1 MTDVTAEQPTVKQ
14 NKSAENSGGSIS
26 RAKYLVSHVF
36 TDEKLRLILLLF
48 ILWAG
53 IGYMDL
59 MKLSS
64 AQDILSNAPDYP
76 ISFLYVLVIFPAAA
90 IFGWTGFAIAS
101 LATIVMYHFTNDKR
115 GVFDYNEIEV
125 IRLAFVTLIGI
136 GFARVSQDRQR
147 LRGTLEKLRH
157 ETQVREDLT
166 HMIVH
171 DLRTPL
177 TGIITSMQTL
187 QQGILGELEP
197 DQQEMVDFAVTDGQR
212 LLEMVNQILDVAK
225 LEAGEMKLRLEDVKL
240 SELAENACR
249 IMAPI
254 AHEADI
260 RIKHNCDGVTAQVD
274 QDLMRRVLVNIM
286 GNAVKFTPKDGEV
299 SVYSL
304 PDNGGMVHLVV
315 KDTGYGIP
323 ESDLQLIFEKY
334 GQSRNKGRGPSTGLG
349 LTFCRLAVEAHG
361 GKIWAESEL
370 GHGTEIHIQF
380 PARQVGTKR

>member
-1 MTDVTAEQPTVKQ
+1 MTDVTAEQSTLKKNTSVETP
-14 NKSAENSGGSIS
+14 GGSIS
-26 RAKYLVSHVF
+26 KAKYLISHVF

-64 AQDILSNAPDYP
+64 AQDIFSTAPDYP
-76 ISFLYVLVIFPAAA
+76 VSFLYVLVIFPAAA
-90 IFGWTGFAIAS
+90 IFGWTGFAVAS
-101 LATIVMYHFTNDKR
+101 AATIVMYHFTNDKR
-115 GVFDYNEIEV
+115 GMLDYNEIEI
-125 IRLAFVTLIGI
+125 IRLGFVSLIGI

-147 LRGTLEKLRH
+147 LRGTLGKLRH

-187 QQGILGELEP
+187 QQGILGDLDP

-225 LEAGEMKLRLEDVKL
+225 LESGEMKLRLEDVQL

-254 AHEADI
+254 AQESDV
-260 RIKHNCDGVTAQVD
+260 RINHNCDGLTAQVD
-274 QDLMRRVLVNIM
+274 LDLMRRVLVNIM

-299 SVYSL
+299 SVFSL
-304 PDNGGMVHLVV
+304 PESGSMVHLVV

-323 ESDLQLIFEKY
+323 EADLQLIFEKY
-334 GQSRNKGRGPSTGLG
+334 GQSKNKGRGPSTGLG

-370 GHGTEIHIQF
+370 GKGTEIHIQF
-380 PARQVGTKR
+380 PSRQVGVKR